1 MCECAV
7 AGGHSA
13 RELRGP
19 AASAVQ
25 PVHRLQPAGPLR
37 AHSTLG
43 LESSRSVTVDV
54 PSSLC
59 AYLVPL
65 VPLHS

>member
-1 MCECAV
+1 MCERAV

-13 RELRGP
+13 GELRGP
-19 AASAVQ
+19 AASALQ
-25 PVHRLQPAGPLR
+25 PVHLLQPAGPLR

-54 PSSLC
+54 LRPACTPSSFSPS
-59 AYLVPL
+59 A
-65 VPLHS
+65 